1 MAFEW
6 KLIGDEGGNPE
17 DRQGGSAS
25 QDNIGK
31 QNSPSGENIQNK
43 PLEEK
48 SSEGFSESQ
57 DNKEEEWSGGINVCT
72 SDCSAD
78 DSSENTAE
86 KSGYNSTYDSQVC
99 SSYDGGVNSTENSVV
114 A

>member
-6 KLIGDEGGNPE
+6 KLIGDEGENPE
-17 DRQGGSAS
+17 NRRDSSAS

-31 QNSPSGENIQNK
+31 QGSPRGENIQNK

-48 SSEGFSESQ
+48 SSEEFSGSQ
-57 DNKEEEWSGGINVCT
+57 DNKEEGWSGGISVCT